1 MVPTLSLPAMP
12 EWALSTIGV
21 ESRCARSARV
31 WQDCTPAS
39 IQPPEAGIDRRRAAR
54 HLWQAMSD
62 TPAPTAV
69 SMDNI
74 VALAKRRGF
83 IFQSSE
89 IYGGLNGFFDYG
101 PLGAE
106 LKKNIRD
113 CWWNDMVRRRDDIV
127 GLESSI
133 IMHPKVWEASG
144 HVAGFTDPLVDC
156 KVSKQR
162 YRADQLF
169 FAAVVV
175 EGKTVGYVSALESEK
190 TAAELQAAAESFK
203 RKKAIQGSL
212 LPVVVKDMTE
222 AQPDEIAL
230 IPSPATG
237 EPGSLTA
244 PRSFNMMFQTNV
256 GAMTDASSVAY
267 LRPETAQGMFVD
279 FKNIV
284 DTGRVK
290 LPFGVAQIGKSF
302 RNEITPRNF
311 IFRSRE
317 FEQMEMEYFIHEDA
331 DWSKCHQEWIEWCR
345 QWLISVG
352 LPESKLTLYQHK
364 KEKLAFYSKGTTDI
378 MFEYPFGVQEL
389 WGIAARGNYDLGQH
403 AQASGKTQEVFD
415 EATKKKFVPHVIE
428 PAVGVDRILLA
439 VLCAGYAEE
448 DVKDEKGNVEKRTV
462 LRLSPRIAPVK
473 VAVLPLLK
481 NKEALVGRARDL
493 YKKLQRRYAVFYDDG
508 GNIGKRYRRQDEI
521 GTPWC
526 VTIDFDTIEKPG
538 DTFTLRERD
547 SMAQKRITEAELF
560 ALLEERVY

>member
-1 MVPTLSLPAMP
+1 MSTADPPTDLM
-12 EWALSTIGV
+12 E
-21 ESRCARSARV
+21 R
-31 WQDCTPAS
+31 
-39 IQPPEAGIDRRRAAR
+39 
-54 HLWQAMSD
+54 
-62 TPAPTAV
+62 
-69 SMDNI
+69 I
-74 VALAKRRGF
+74 VALCKRRGF
-83 IFQSSE
+83 IFPSSE
-89 IYGGLNGFFDYG
+89 IYGGFNGFFDYG

-133 IMHPKVWEASG
+133 IMHPRVWEASG

-169 FAAVVV
+169 FTQIRIENAEFGPGVIDNLVAKKRITEKYGEALNRGDFSPQLVL
-175 EGKTVGYVSALESEK
+175 VGYVSALESER
-190 TAAELQAAAESFK
+190 TEAELTEKAEEFK
-203 RKKAIQGSL
+203 KKFQLRGKL
-212 LPVVVKDMTE
+212 LPVNPTMRDMT
-222 AQPDEIAL
+222 AVVSDEIAL

-256 GAMTDASSVAY
+256 GAMTDGSSVAY

-279 FKNIV
+279 FKNVV

-290 LPFGVAQIGKSF
+290 LPFGIAQIGKSF

-331 DWSKCHQEWIEWCR
+331 DWAKCHQEWIAWC
-345 QWLISVG
+345 QAWLLSIG
-352 LPESKLTLYQHK
+352 LPESHLSLYAHP
-364 KEKLAFYSKGTTDI
+364 KEKLAFYSKGTVDI
-378 MFEYPFGVQEL
+378 MFKYPFGVQEL
-389 WGIAARGNYDLGQH
+389 WGIAARGNYDLTQH
-403 AQASGKTQEVFD
+403 ATASGKPMEYFD

-439 VLCAGYAEE
+439 ALCAAYAEE

-462 LRLSPRIAPVK
+462 LRFSPRLAPIK
-473 VAVLPLLK
+473 VAVLPLMK
-481 NKEALVGRARDL
+481 NKPEIVDVAEKL
-493 YKKLQRRYAVFYDDG
+493 YRKLKRKWNVFYDESG
-508 GNIGKRYRRQDEI
+508 AIGRRYRRQDEI

-526 VTIDFDTIEKPG
+526 VTIDFETIEKDG
-538 DTFTLRERD
+538 TFTLRERD
-547 SMAQKRITEAELF
+547 TMQQRRITETELF
-560 ALLEERVY
+560 QLLEERVF

>member
-1 MVPTLSLPAMP
+1 
-12 EWALSTIGV
+12 
-21 ESRCARSARV
+21 
-31 WQDCTPAS
+31 
-39 IQPPEAGIDRRRAAR
+39 
-54 HLWQAMSD
+54 
-62 TPAPTAV
+62 
-69 SMDNI
+69 MDSV

-89 IYGGLNGFFDYG
+89 IYGGFNGFFDYG
-101 PLGAE
+101 PLGSE

-127 GLESSI
+127 GIETSI

-144 HVAGFTDPLVDC
+144 HVAGFSDPLVDC

-162 YRADQLF
+162 FRADQLF
-169 FAAVVV
+169 FSPVTVTGADGVA
-175 EGKTVGYVSALESEK
+175 KIVGYVSALESEK
-190 TAAELQAAAESFK
+190 TTADLQAAAETFK
-203 RKKAIQGSL
+203 RKKAIVGTL
-212 LPVVVKDMTE
+212 AAVTPKDLTE
-222 AQPDEIAL
+222 ATPEEIPL

-237 EPGSLTA
+237 EPGSLTEA
-244 PRSFNMMFQTNV
+244 RSFNMMFQTNV
-256 GAMTDASSVAY
+256 GAMTDGSSVAY

-279 FKNIV
+279 FKNV
-284 DTGRVK
+284 WDTGRVK
-290 LPFGVAQIGKSF
+290 LPFGIAQIGKSF

-352 LPESKLTLYQHK
+352 LPESKLTLYAHK
-364 KEKLAFYSKGTTDI
+364 KEKLAFYTKGTTDI

-389 WGIAARGNYDLGQH
+389 WGIAARGSYDLTQH
-403 AQASGKTQEVFD
+403 ANASGKPQEVFD
-415 EATKKKFVPHVIE
+415 ETSKKKFVPHVIE

-448 DVKDEKGNVEKRTV
+448 DVKDDKGNVEKRTV

-481 NKEALVGRARDL
+481 NKEALVGRAQAL
-493 YKKLQRRYAVFYDDG
+493 YKKLQRRYAVFFDDG

-547 SMAQKRITEAELF
+547 SMAQRRITEAELF
-560 ALLEERVY
+560 ALLEEHVY

>member
-1 MVPTLSLPAMP
+1 M
-12 EWALSTIGV
+12 E
-21 ESRCARSARV
+21 
-31 WQDCTPAS
+31 
-39 IQPPEAGIDRRRAAR
+39 
-54 HLWQAMSD
+54 
-62 TPAPTAV
+62 
-69 SMDNI
+69 NI

-101 PLGAE
+101 PLGSE

-144 HVAGFTDPLVDC
+144 HVAGFTDPMVDC
-156 KVSKQR
+156 RESKQR

-169 FAAVVV
+169 FSPVFYKPAQ
-175 EGKTVGYVSALESEK
+175 KFLGYVAILEADEKTMMKDWFKRSEK
-190 TAAELQAAAESFK
+190 LRHISGFLAS
-203 RKKAIQGSL
+203 G
-212 LPVVVKDMTE
+212 
-222 AQPDEIAL
+222 DEIGEAL
-230 IPSPATG
+230 SFTEIKEEQLSQVLGPNATV
-237 EPGSLTA
+237 PGTLTM
-244 PRSFNMMFQTNV
+244 PRGFNLMFQTNV
-256 GAMTDASSVAY
+256 GAMSDASSVAY

-279 FKNIV
+279 FKNVV

-290 LPFGVAQIGKSF
+290 LPFGIAQIGKSF

-345 QWLISVG
+345 QWLLSIG
-352 LPESKLTLYQHK
+352 LPESHLSLYAHP
-364 KEKLAFYSKGTTDI
+364 KEKLAFYSKGTVDI
-378 MFEYPFGVQEL
+378 MFAYPFGVQEL

-403 AQASGKTQEVFD
+403 AQASGKPQEIFD

-481 NKEALVGRARDL
+481 NKDALVGRAKDL
-493 YKKLQRRYAVFYDDG
+493 HKKLQRRYAVFYDDG

-547 SMAQKRITEAELF
+547 SMTQKRITEADLF
-560 ALLEERVY
+560 ALLDEKVY

>member
-1 MVPTLSLPAMP
+1 MANATPARSVRRRPGIMVGVVAAGKTWVAGRGPTDLATPELTAARALRYLSLLMSA
-12 EWALSTIGV
+12 
-21 ESRCARSARV
+21 ESSATT
-31 WQDCTPAS
+31 TP
-39 IQPPEAGIDRRRAAR
+39 
-54 HLWQAMSD
+54 
-62 TPAPTAV
+62 AV
-69 SMDNI
+69 SMDSI

-89 IYGGLNGFFDYG
+89 IYGGFNGFFDYG
-101 PLGAE
+101 PLGSE

-113 CWWNDMVRRRDDIV
+113 CWWNDMVRRREDVV
-127 GLESSI
+127 GIESSI

-144 HVAGFTDPLVDC
+144 HVAGFSDPLVDC

-162 YRADQLF
+162 FRADQLF
-169 FAAVVV
+169 FSPVTVDGAI
-175 EGKTVGYVSALESEK
+175 VGYVSALESEDT
-190 TAAELQAAAESFK
+190 TAKLQAAAETFK
-203 RKKAIQGSL
+203 RRKAIVGTL
-212 LPVVVKDMTE
+212 APVTPKDFTE
-222 AQPDEIAL
+222 ATSDQIPL
-230 IPSPATG
+230 IPSPGTG
-237 EPGSLTA
+237 EPGSLTEA
-244 PRSFNMMFQTNV
+244 RAFNMMFQTNV
-256 GAMTDASSVAY
+256 GAMTDGSSVAY

-279 FKNIV
+279 FKNV
-284 DTGRVK
+284 WDTGRVK
-290 LPFGVAQIGKSF
+290 LPFGIAQIGKSF

-317 FEQMEMEYFIHEDA
+317 FEQMEMEYFIHEDS
-331 DWSKCHQEWIEWCR
+331 DWSQCHQEWIEWCR

-352 LPESKLTLYQHK
+352 LPASKLSLYAHK

-403 AQASGKTQEVFD
+403 ALASGKPQEVFD
-415 EATKKKFVPHVIE
+415 ETSKKKFVPHVIE

-448 DVKDEKGNVEKRTV
+448 DVTDDKGNVEKRTV

-473 VAVLPLLK
+473 VAVLPLVK
-481 NKEALVGRARDL
+481 NKEALVGRARAL
-493 YKKLQRRYAVFYDDG
+493 YKKLQRRYAVFFDDS

-526 VTIDFDTIEKPG
+526 VTIDFETIEQPG

-547 SMAQKRITEAELF
+547 SMAQRRITEVELF
-560 ALLEERVY
+560 ALLEEHVY

>member
-1 MVPTLSLPAMP
+1 MS
-12 EWALSTIGV
+12 
-21 ESRCARSARV
+21 ESA
-31 WQDCTPAS
+31 
-39 IQPPEAGIDRRRAAR
+39 
-54 HLWQAMSD
+54 
-62 TPAPTAV
+62 APTAA
-69 SMDNI
+69 SMDDL
-74 VALAKRRGF
+74 VALCKRRGF

-89 IYGGLNGFFDYG
+89 IYGGFNGFFDYG
-101 PLGAE
+101 PLGSE

-113 CWWNDMVRRRDDIV
+113 CWWDDMVRRRDDVV
-127 GLESSI
+127 GIETSI

-169 FAAVVV
+169 FSPVVV
-175 EGKTVGYVSALESEK
+175 DGNTVGYVSALESED
-190 TAAELQAAAESFK
+190 TTGALQTSAEALK
-203 RKKAIQGSL
+203 RKKAIQGTL
-212 LPVVVKDMTE
+212 APIIAKDMTE
-222 AQPDEIAL
+222 AKPEEISL

-256 GAMTDASSVAY
+256 GAMTDASSIAY

-279 FKNIV
+279 FKSVV

-290 LPFGVAQIGKSF
+290 LPFGIAQIGKSF

-331 DWSKCHQEWIEWCR
+331 DWEKAHKEWIQWCWD
-345 QWLISVG
+345 WLVSIG
-352 LPESKLTLYQHK
+352 LPESHLSLFDHEKA
-364 KEKLAFYSKGTTDI
+364 KLAFYSRGTTDI
-378 MFEYPFGVQEL
+378 MFKYPFGVQEL
-389 WGIAARGNYDLGQH
+389 WGIAARGNYDLTQH
-403 AQASGKTQEVFD
+403 ANASGKPQEIFD

-428 PAVGVDRILLA
+428 PAVGVDRIFLA
-439 VLCAGYAEE
+439 VLCAAYAEE
-448 DVKDEKGNVEKRTV
+448 QVTDEKGNTETRTV

-481 NKEALVGRARDL
+481 NKEALTDRAKAL
-493 YKKLQRRYAVFYDDG
+493 YKKLQRRYAVFYDEAG
-508 GNIGKRYRRQDEI
+508 AIGRRYRRQDEI

-526 VTIDFDTIEKPG
+526 VTIDFDTIEKEG

-547 SMAQKRITEAELF
+547 SMTQKRVTEAELL
-560 ALLEERVY
+560 ALLDEAVY

>member
-1 MVPTLSLPAMP
+1 MSAESTAPAVTMD
-12 EWALSTIGV
+12 AI
-21 ESRCARSARV
+21 
-31 WQDCTPAS
+31 
-39 IQPPEAGIDRRRAAR
+39 
-54 HLWQAMSD
+54 
-62 TPAPTAV
+62 V
-69 SMDNI
+69 S
-74 VALAKRRGF
+74 LAKRRGF

-89 IYGGLNGFFDYG
+89 IYGGFNGFFDYG

-113 CWWNDMVRRRDDIV
+113 CWWDDMVRRRDDIV
-127 GLESSI
+127 GIETSI

-169 FAAVVV
+169 WEPVNVETDAATPINLLPLPEFPSINVGN
-175 EGKTVGYVSALESEK
+175 GKWSTTIGYVSALESER
-190 TAAELQAAAESFK
+190 TNEELREKALELK
-203 RKKAIQGSL
+203 RKLSFRGEL
-212 LPVVVKDMTE
+212 LWPSITSRDFTT
-222 AQPDEIAL
+222 ATDRDIPH

-237 EPGSLTA
+237 KPGDLTP
-244 PRSFNMMFQTNV
+244 PRAFNMMFQTNV
-256 GAMTDASSVAY
+256 GAMTDGSSVAY

-279 FKNIV
+279 FKNVV

-290 LPFGVAQIGKSF
+290 LPFGIAQIGKSF

-317 FEQMEMEYFIHEDA
+317 FEQMEMEYFIGEDA
-331 DWSKCHQEWIEWCR
+331 DWAKAFREWIEWCKN
-345 QWLISVG
+345 WLLSIG
-352 LPESKLTLYQHK
+352 LPESHLSEFDHP

-378 MFEYPFGVQEL
+378 MFKYPFGVQEL

-403 AQASGKTQEVFD
+403 ATASGKPMDYFD

-448 DVKDEKGNVEKRTV
+448 DVKDDKGNVEKRTV

-481 NKEALVGRARDL
+481 NKEALVGRAREL
-493 YKKLQRRYAVFYDDG
+493 HRKLQRRYAVFYDEAG
-508 GNIGKRYRRQDEI
+508 AIGRRYRRQDEI

-526 VTIDFDTIEKPG
+526 VTIDFETIEKDG
-538 DTFTLRERD
+538 SFTLRERD
-547 SMAQKRITEAELF
+547 SMTQKRIHEPELF
-560 ALLEERVY
+560 VLLEEKVY

>member
-1 MVPTLSLPAMP
+1 MSTADSPTDLM
-12 EWALSTIGV
+12 E
-21 ESRCARSARV
+21 R
-31 WQDCTPAS
+31 
-39 IQPPEAGIDRRRAAR
+39 
-54 HLWQAMSD
+54 
-62 TPAPTAV
+62 
-69 SMDNI
+69 I
-74 VALAKRRGF
+74 VALCKRRGF
-83 IFQSSE
+83 IFPSSE
-89 IYGGLNGFFDYG
+89 IYGGFNGFFDYG

-169 FAAVVV
+169 FAPVVV
-175 EGKTVGYVSALESEK
+175 DGKTVGYVSALESER
-190 TAAELQAAAESFK
+190 TAEELQAAAENFK
-203 RKKAIQGSL
+203 RKKAIQGEIE
-212 LPVVVKDMTE
+212 PVQPRDMTE
-222 AQPDEIAL
+222 AKPEEIPL

-237 EPGSLTA
+237 EPGSLTP

-256 GAMTDASSVAY
+256 GAMTDGSSVAY

-279 FKNIV
+279 FKTVV

-290 LPFGVAQIGKSF
+290 LPFGIAQIGKSF

-331 DWSKCHQEWIEWCR
+331 DWAKCHQEWIAWC
-345 QWLISVG
+345 QAWLLSIG
-352 LPESKLTLYQHK
+352 LPESHLSLYAHP
-364 KEKLAFYSKGTTDI
+364 KEKLAFYSKGTVDI
-378 MFEYPFGVQEL
+378 MFKYPFGVQEL
-389 WGIAARGNYDLGQH
+389 WGIAARGNYDLTQH
-403 AQASGKTQEVFD
+403 ATASGKPMEYFD

-439 VLCAGYAEE
+439 ALCAAYAEE

-462 LRLSPRIAPVK
+462 LRFSPRLAPIK
-473 VAVLPLLK
+473 VAVLPLMK
-481 NKEALVGRARDL
+481 NKPEIVDVAGKL
-493 YKKLQRRYAVFYDDG
+493 YRKLKRKWNVFYDESG
-508 GNIGKRYRRQDEI
+508 AIGRRYRRQDEI

-526 VTIDFDTIEKPG
+526 VTIDFETIEKDG
-538 DTFTLRERD
+538 SFTLRERD
-547 SMAQKRITEAELF
+547 TMQQKRINEAELF
-560 ALLEERVY
+560 ALLEEKVY

>member
-1 MVPTLSLPAMP
+1 MPA
-12 EWALSTIGV
+12 E
-21 ESRCARSARV
+21 
-31 WQDCTPAS
+31 PANLM
-39 IQPPEAGIDRRRAAR
+39 EAI
-54 HLWQAMSD
+54 
-62 TPAPTAV
+62 V
-69 SMDNI
+69 S
-74 VALAKRRGF
+74 LAKRRRLMCP
-83 IFQSSE
+83 SSE

-133 IMHPKVWEASG
+133 IRHPDVWKASG

-169 FAAVVV
+169 FAPVVV
-175 EGKTVGYVSALESEK
+175 AGKIIGYVSALESDNIAADLQ
-190 TAAELQAAAESFK
+190 TAAETLK
-203 RKKAIQGSL
+203 RKKAVQGTL
-212 LPVVVKDMTE
+212 APVQSRDMTE
-222 AQPDEIAL
+222 AKPEEIPL

-244 PRSFNMMFQTNV
+244 PRAFNMMFQTNV
-256 GAMTDASSVAY
+256 GALSDASSVAY

-279 FKNIV
+279 FKNVV
-284 DTGRVK
+284 DTTRVK
-290 LPFGVAQIGKSF
+290 LPFGIAQIGKSF

-331 DWSKCHQEWIEWCR
+331 DWAKCHEEWITWCEN
-345 QWLISVG
+345 WLKSIGRPASHLSG
-352 LPESKLTLYQHK
+352 YAHP
-364 KEKLAFYSKGTTDI
+364 KEKLAFYSKGTVDI
-378 MFEYPFGVQEL
+378 MFRYPFGVQEL
-389 WGIAARGNYDLGQH
+389 WGIAARGNYDLTQH
-403 AQASGKTQEVFD
+403 AIASGKPQDLFD
-415 EATKKKFVPHVIE
+415 EASKKKFVPHVIE

-439 VLCAGYAEE
+439 VLCAGYAVE
-448 DVKDEKGNVEKRTV
+448 DVKDEKGNVEQRTV
-462 LRLSPRIAPVK
+462 LRFSPRIAPVK

-481 NKEALVGRARDL
+481 NKEQLTNRARTL
-493 YKKLQRRYAVFYDDG
+493 HAKLQLRYAVQYDDG
-508 GNIGKRYRRQDEI
+508 GAIGKRYRRQDEA

-526 VTIDFDTIEKPG
+526 VTIDFETIEKPG

-547 SMAQKRITEAELF
+547 SMKQRRITETELF
-560 ALLEERVY
+560 ALLEEQVY

>member
-1 MVPTLSLPAMP
+1 MPAEPVNLM
-12 EWALSTIGV
+12 
-21 ESRCARSARV
+21 
-31 WQDCTPAS
+31 
-39 IQPPEAGIDRRRAAR
+39 EAI
-54 HLWQAMSD
+54 
-62 TPAPTAV
+62 V
-69 SMDNI
+69 S
-74 VALAKRRGF
+74 LAKRRGF
-83 IFQSSE
+83 IYPSSE

-101 PLGAE
+101 PLGSE

-169 FAAVVV
+169 FAPVVV
-175 EGKTVGYVSALESEK
+175 DGKIIGYVSALESDNI
-190 TAAELQAAAESFK
+190 AADLQAAAETLK
-203 RKKAIQGSL
+203 RKKAVQGTL
-212 LPVVVKDMTE
+212 APVQSRDMTE
-222 AQPDEIAL
+222 AKSEEIL
-230 IPSPATG
+230 FIPSPATS

-244 PRSFNMMFQTNV
+244 PRAFNMMFQTNV

-279 FKNIV
+279 FKNVV
-284 DTGRVK
+284 DTTRVK
-290 LPFGVAQIGKSF
+290 LPFGIAQIGKSF

-331 DWSKCHQEWIEWCR
+331 DWAKCHEEWIVWCEA
-345 QWLISVG
+345 WLRSIG
-352 LPESKLTLYQHK
+352 LPDSHLSRYAHP
-364 KEKLAFYSKGTTDI
+364 KEKLAFYSKGTVDI
-378 MFEYPFGVQEL
+378 MFKYPFGVQEL
-389 WGIAARGNYDLGQH
+389 WGIAARGNYDLNQH
-403 AQASGKTQEVFD
+403 ATASGKPQDLFD
-415 EATKKKFVPHVIE
+415 EASKKKFVPHVIE

-462 LRLSPRIAPVK
+462 LRFSPRIAPVK

-481 NKEALVGRARDL
+481 NKEQLTNRAKALHA
-493 YKKLQRRYAVFYDDG
+493 KLQRRYAVQYDDG
-508 GNIGKRYRRQDEI
+508 GAIGKRYRRQDEA

-526 VTIDFDTIEKPG
+526 VTIDFETIEKPG

-547 SMAQKRITEAELF
+547 SMKQRRITETELF
-560 ALLEERVY
+560 ALLEEQVY

>member
-1 MVPTLSLPAMP
+1 
-12 EWALSTIGV
+12 
-21 ESRCARSARV
+21 
-31 WQDCTPAS
+31 
-39 IQPPEAGIDRRRAAR
+39 
-54 HLWQAMSD
+54 
-62 TPAPTAV
+62 
-69 SMDNI
+69 MDNI

-89 IYGGLNGFFDYG
+89 IYGGFNGFFDYG

-113 CWWNDMVRRRDDIV
+113 CWWNDMVRRREDIV
-127 GLESSI
+127 GIETSI

-144 HVAGFTDPLVDC
+144 HVAGFSDPMVDC

-162 YRADQLF
+162 FRADQLF
-169 FAAVVV
+169 FAEVLVANVSAGHSASFS
-175 EGKTVGYVSALESEK
+175 EKPSSAISYEKIGYVSALESERTK
-190 TAAELQAAAESFK
+190 EELQEKAAQLK
-203 RKKAIQGSL
+203 RKKGVQGL
-212 LPVVVKDMTE
+212 LGDVQMKDFTAATSAE
-222 AQPDEIAL
+222 VPL

-237 EPGSLTA
+237 EPGSLTEA
-244 PRSFNMMFQTNV
+244 RSFNMMFQTNV

-279 FKNIV
+279 FKNV
-284 DTGRVK
+284 WDTGRVK
-290 LPFGVAQIGKSF
+290 LPFGIAQIGKSF

-352 LPESKLTLYQHK
+352 LPESHLSLYAHP
-364 KEKLAFYSKGTTDI
+364 KEKLAFYSKGTVDI
-378 MFEYPFGVQEL
+378 MFNYPFGVQEL

-403 AQASGKTQEVFD
+403 AQASGKPQEVFD
-415 EATKKKFVPHVIE
+415 ETTKKKFVPHVIE

-448 DVKDEKGNVEKRTV
+448 DVKDDKGNVEKRTV

-481 NKEALVGRARDL
+481 NKEALVGRAQAL
-493 YKKLQRRYAVFYDDG
+493 YKKLQRRYAVFFDDG

-526 VTIDFDTIEKPG
+526 VTIDFETIEQPG

-547 SMAQKRITEAELF
+547 SMAQRRITEAELF
-560 ALLEERVY
+560 ALLEEHVY

>member
-1 MVPTLSLPAMP
+1 MDSL
-12 EWALSTIGV
+12 
-21 ESRCARSARV
+21 
-31 WQDCTPAS
+31 
-39 IQPPEAGIDRRRAAR
+39 
-54 HLWQAMSD
+54 
-62 TPAPTAV
+62 
-69 SMDNI
+69 

-89 IYGGLNGFFDYG
+89 IYGGFNGFFDYG

-113 CWWNDMVRRRDDIV
+113 CWWADMVRRRDDVV
-127 GLESSI
+127 GIETSI

-144 HVAGFTDPLVDC
+144 HVAGFSDPLVDC
-156 KVSKQR
+156 KESKQR
-162 YRADQLF
+162 FRADQLF
-169 FAAVVV
+169 WEPVKVQTDEPTPTDRLPLPDFPSSQLPS
-175 EGKTVGYVSALESEK
+175 GKWVTVIGFVSALESER
-190 TAAELQAAAESFK
+190 TLEELKESALELK
-203 RKKAIQGSL
+203 RKLAFKGDLHWDAISAWRDFTL
-212 LPVVVKDMTE
+212 ASEK
-222 AQPDEIAL
+222 EIPL

-237 EPGSLTA
+237 KPGSLTA
-244 PRSFNMMFQTNV
+244 PRAFNMMFQTNV
-256 GAMTDASSVAY
+256 GAMTDGSSVAY

-279 FKNIV
+279 FKNVV

-290 LPFGVAQIGKSF
+290 LPFGIAQIGKSF

-345 QWLISVG
+345 QWLLSIG
-352 LPESKLTLYQHK
+352 LPASKLSLYEHK
-364 KEKLAFYSKGTTDI
+364 KEKLAFYSRGTTDI

-389 WGIAARGNYDLGQH
+389 WGIAARGSYDLTQH
-403 AQASGKTQEVFD
+403 ANASGVPQVYFD

-428 PAVGVDRILLA
+428 PAVGVDRIFLA

-448 DVKDEKGNVEKRTV
+448 AVTDDKGNTETRTV

-481 NKEALVGRARDL
+481 NKEVLVARAHAL
-493 YKKLQRRYAVFYDDG
+493 YKKLQKRYAVFYDETAA
-508 GNIGKRYRRQDEI
+508 IGRRYRRQDEI

-547 SMAQKRITEAELF
+547 SMQQRRVTEAELF
-560 ALLEERVY
+560 ALLEEHVY